1 VFYVTTRTHQ
11 RVYDN
16 RSAALNAAERI
27 RGFVRVEELILDSD
41 GNPFGLAP
49 IWGRG

>member
-16 RSAALNAAERI
+16 RAAALSAAARV
-27 RGFVRVEELILDSD
+27 RGFVRVEELILDAD
-41 GNPFGLAP
+41 GLPFGLAP

>member
-11 RVYDN
+11 RVYGT
-16 RSAALNAAERI
+16 RAAALNAAARV

-41 GNPFGLAP
+41 GNPWSLAP